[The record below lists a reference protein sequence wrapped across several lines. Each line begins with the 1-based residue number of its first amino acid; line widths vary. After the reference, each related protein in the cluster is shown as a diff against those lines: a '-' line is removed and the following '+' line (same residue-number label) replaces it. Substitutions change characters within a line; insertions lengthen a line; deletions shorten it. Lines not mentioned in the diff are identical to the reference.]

1 MQVYKHHDEADSG
14 PGSGQSPST
23 TPAFARRHATTIAPR
38 PVIGLAWYTVGS
50 YQVARRMLAD
60 GAALPENFAQWE
72 SGEIERE
79 EATLANG
86 TEVTRVTV
94 EPDALMAWCVERHLP
109 LDLLASHAYAEERAR
124 AAAYA

>member
-1 MQVYKHHDEADSG
+1 MQVFKHHDETGA
-14 PGSGQSPST
+14 GSGAAPSSSP
-23 TPAFARRHATTIAPR
+23 TPAFARHHATTIAPR

-60 GAALPENFAQWE
+60 GAALPDSFAQWE

-109 LDLLASHAYAEERAR
+109 LDLLASHAYAEEQAR
-124 AAAYA
+124 AAACA